1 MTSGQLL
8 LEGLELMLI
17 GMGLVFIF
25 LVLLIG
31 CIRLLSFVLQ
41 RATAHEPVAV
51 VATRAPAC
59 RPVLADADADTLAAI
74 QAALHQHRG
83 RRA

>member
-17 GMGLVFIF
+17 GMGLVFTF

-31 CIRLLSFVLQ
+31 CIRLLAVLLQ
-41 RATAHEPVAV
+41 HATVQEPIAV
-51 VATRAPAC
+51 VATRTPAGAAS
-59 RPVLADADADTLAAI
+59 ADIDADTLAAI

>member
-17 GMGLVFIF
+17 GMGLVFVF

-31 CIRLLSFVLQ
+31 CIRLMSAILQ
-41 RATAHEPVAV
+41 QVSVPDVTAA
-51 VATRAPAC
+51 VATSTASSPYHQD
-59 RPVLADADADTLAAI
+59 VDADTLAAI
-74 QAALHQHRG
+74 QAAVRQHRAH
-83 RRA
+83 RA

>member
-17 GMGLVFIF
+17 GMALVFIF

-31 CIRLLSFVLQ
+31 CIRLMSTLLQ
-41 RATAHEPVAV
+41 RATVHEPVPL
-51 VATRAPAC
+51 VAARVAAGPL
-59 RPVLADADADTLAAI
+59 PDADTLAAI
-74 QAALHQHRG
+74 RAAVQQHRS

>member
-17 GMGLVFIF
+17 GMGLVFTF

-31 CIRLLSFVLQ
+31 CIRLISVVLQ
-41 RATAHEPVAV
+41 RATVHEPVAL
-51 VATRAPAC
+51 VATQSPAG
-59 RPVLADADADTLAAI
+59 PVPDADTLAAI

-83 RRA
+83 NRA